1 MANNTITRRVNL
13 YINGKEAGNDIKSVR
28 GEMQKLINEQ
38 ARMKVGSSEYVA
50 TGKRIR
56 ELKSVLDQ
64 HNAQLRATEKNWFSL
79 GKMADGF
86 NKYFG
91 IITAGIASFTG
102 MVLGFRKLSEEV
114 AKMDDVYSDVSKT
127 TNLTRK
133 EVVELN
139 EEFKKMDTRTS
150 RESLNNLAA
159 DAGKLG
165 ITGKKDILEF
175 VDAGNQINVALG
187 EDLGEGAIKNIGKI
201 TQVFKASTEELRGMG
216 LKEQMLSVGSAINEL
231 GQSSTASEA
240 YLVNFAQ
247 RLGGVASQA
256 GISVQNILGYA
267 SALDQSGQAVEMSAT
282 ALQNFIM
289 KLMADPAKFARLAG
303 KDVKEFTN
311 LLKTDTNAAIIQVL
325 TAMNG
330 KGGFQALIPVFE
342 EMGLDGARAVGVL
355 SSLASNIGVVTE
367 AQEVSN
373 RGFAEA
379 SSITGEY
386 DKKNNNL
393 QATLEKSR
401 KEFNEQALVL
411 GEKLSPLMIKSTN
424 SMTMLIKALSQAP
437 EFIKENRSLLIG
449 LGGALVSLVAL
460 SAGAAIQTSVLSAKT
475 GVLNGVK
482 RVYNTISGETLLQKA
497 REDAVNQVQVVEL
510 EKLLTVEQQA
520 VLQKRNLSRESAE
533 YAEVV
538 KKMTSDTAA
547 AAQREV
553 SSITQKT
560 AALRSEISTLQANKI
575 SAEALVEQRRNEVLW
590 AKQAGNATR
599 IATAEKR
606 LEDAVNRSQ
615 VVSARLVSSER
626 RMQTANTQLAT
637 AETRNNAVSNQ
648 LAAVQNNALAAATN
662 VASGATA
669 RLTMMMRA
677 LWASMKSNPIGWI
690 LTLVS
695 LATTAFGLFNSKT
708 SETKDN
714 IKLLND
720 EVEKEKRKIDTLY
733 SKLQL
738 ATQGT
743 NARKKA
749 VEELNTILGTYN
761 IELIKEGDGVDVLKS
776 RYSQL
781 TTAIRE
787 STSERLKH
795 EGMERIAQEQATKQK
810 DALEELS
817 DAMTGLGRVEIN
829 TYWKSSLSDGKTG
842 AKEFIDNFKRSM
854 ENISSETYSMINS
867 VAVDALNSN
876 DNSLDAYNVFYD
888 KITKFLVQNSG
899 VDYDQL
905 ADKEK
910 AGWDKF
916 LKDILSKDIS
926 RYFEEVEHSMFTYK
940 SKSKELTDQLGAF
953 ETVDSGK
960 GKADN
965 SEILKS
971 ISLLTDK
978 QKLQEYILNQDKEI
992 SASAQARLNV
1002 INGTGNDEIKKTNDL
1017 IEAKEAELKTAQEM
1031 PGRTMT
1037 EIAARNQKVKS
1048 IQKEIEALRNLG
1060 VEDENKKAAEL
1071 VKEKE
1076 KMENDLAQKITE
1088 IRSKLHLKTLS
1099 DSEKEVFE
1107 AQQKYNELLG
1117 VSQKYGLDATN
1128 VLDAYSQEMDQIFE
1142 DSMLKEVAEVIAAQE
1157 KINDVLMSSSEKEK
1171 SEIKQKYADLIELA
1185 EKNGIDTVDLRKQ
1198 LNDKMNEEL
1207 EDAGKNSGGADL
1219 FGMSEDDWGE
1229 MEGKITMAL
1238 DMAGQLS
1245 DIWGQVNQIQSNREQ
1260 KELQE
1265 YEKNCNKKKEILNKQ
1280 LNAGRISQEQ
1290 YNARVSQLDAD
1301 LDKKKAE
1308 TAKKEAKRNKLQS
1321 IFSTA
1326 INTASAIVQALNAP
1340 PPASFVFAALAGAMG
1355 LAQAAV
1361 IASTP
1366 LPEYADGGM
1375 TAGAKMYVAG
1385 EAGQE
1390 WISPNWMLND
1400 KNTGPV
1406 IKRLEMVRSGILS
1419 PEQLIP
1425 VLPDF
1430 QTMTSVPMYAGGG
1443 YAGGSM
1449 QNNYYTTETN
1459 SVLSIPE
1466 LSSMNENIRILCEY
1480 LADPRNRQAS
1490 ISNDLLRKNDEEMN
1504 FMNRLKRL

>member
-13 YINGKEAGNDIKSVR
+13 YINGKEAGYDIKSVR

-38 ARMKVGSSEYVA
+38 AKMKVGSLEYITA
-50 TGKRIR
+50 GKRIR

-102 MVLGFRKLSEEV
+102 VVLGFRKLSEEV

-133 EVVELN
+133 EVVALN

-165 ITGKKDILEF
+165 ISGKKDILEF

-325 TAMNG
+325 TSMNG
-330 KGGFQALIPVFE
+330 KGGFQALIPIFE

-355 SSLASNIGVVTE
+355 SSLASNINMVTE

-401 KEFNEQALVL
+401 KAFNEQALEL

-437 EFIKENRSLLIG
+437 EFIKENRNLLIG
-449 LGGALVSLVAL
+449 LAGALVSFVSL
-460 SAGAAIQTSVLSAKT
+460 SAGAAIQTGVLAAKT
-475 GVLNGVK
+475 SVLNGVK
-482 RVYNTISGETLLQKA
+482 RLYNTISGETLIQQA
-497 REDAVNQVQVVEL
+497 REDAVNQAHVSEL

-520 VLQKRNLSRESAE
+520 VLQKKNLSRESAE
-533 YAEVV
+533 YADVV
-538 KKMTSDTAA
+538 KKMTDDTAS

-553 SSITQKT
+553 SSIAKKT
-560 AALRSEISTLQANKI
+560 AAMKSDMAALQANKI
-575 SAEALVEQRRNEVLW
+575 SAEALVEQRRYEVYW
-590 AKQAGNATR
+590 AKQSGNATR
-599 IATAEKR
+599 IAAAEKR
-606 LEDAVNRSQ
+606 LEDAVNK
-615 VVSARLVSSER
+615 SAAVSSRIVSTER
-626 RMQTANTQLAT
+626 RLQATNTQLAT
-637 AETRNNAVSNQ
+637 AETRNSVVSGQ
-648 LAAVQNNALAAATN
+648 LAAAQNTALAAATN
-662 VASGATA
+662 VASGATS

-677 LWASMKSNPIGWI
+677 LWASMKANPIGWI

-695 LATTAFGLFNSKT
+695 LATSAIGMFSAKTEKASSMTGELATAIRNEGKEVNDLIARLTNSNTKE
-708 SETKDN
+708 SERKS
-714 IKLLND
+714 ILEEL
-720 EVEKEKRKIDTLY
+720 RKIQPNLVEGIDAESIATD
-733 SKLQL
+733 KL
-738 ATQGT
+738 T
-743 NARKKA
+743 RK
-749 VEELNTILGTYN
+749 VQEYN
-761 IELIKEGDGVDVLKS
+761 DELIKRMALASKQDVVNDALRKQADIGVKMAEQEAEARKLLVDLQSQLPNMKIKKKKGDESIWDWKEISASEKEQLIQEFNKIFTSSDDWLGKSLKVTSLFPESDRNTRERGSDEYKGVDIS
-776 RYSQL
+776 GISQV
-781 TTAIRE
+781 IQNISDIKDE
-787 STSERLKH
+787 SK
-795 EGMERIAQEQATKQK
+795 QATE
-810 DALEELS
+810 AVEL
-817 DAMTGLGRVEIN
+817 A
-829 TYWKSSLSDGKTG
+829 KS
-842 AKEFIDNFKRSM
+842 EVDNFKS
-854 ENISSETYSMINS
+854 T
-867 VAVDALNSN
+867 
-876 DNSLDAYNVFYD
+876 
-888 KITKFLVQNSG
+888 
-899 VDYDQL
+899 
-905 ADKEK
+905 
-910 AGWDKF
+910 
-916 LKDILSKDIS
+916 
-926 RYFEEVEHSMFTYK
+926 FEEIFKSVEP
-940 SKSKELTDQLGAF
+940 G
-953 ETVDSGK
+953 GK
-960 GKADN
+960 VDN

-1002 INGTGNDEIKKTNDL
+1002 LNGAGNDEIKKTNDL

-1099 DSEKEVFE
+1099 DSEKEVIE
-1107 AQQKYNELLG
+1107 AQQKYNELLLVCQEYELDKTEITKLYEQEITG
-1117 VSQKYGLDATN
+1117 ITDKYMKQHVTN
-1128 VLDAYSQEMDQIFE
+1128 L
-1142 DSMLKEVAEVIAAQE
+1142 IAAQN
-1157 KINDVLMSSSEKEK
+1157 KINDVLMSSSDKEK

-1185 EKNGIDTVDLRKQ
+1185 EKNGIDTVFLRKQ

-1219 FGMSEDDWGE
+1219 FGMNQEDWGK

-1308 TAKKEAKRNKLQS
+1308 TAKKEAKRNKALAL
-1321 IFSTA
+1321 TNVL
-1326 INTASAIVQALNAP
+1326 INTASAIMRIWSDVP
-1340 PPASFVFAALAGAMG
+1340 KFDFGASTLILTGLAGAMG
-1355 LAQAAV
+1355 IAQAAV
-1361 IASTP
+1361 IASQP
-1366 LPEYADGGM
+1366 LPEYAEGGM

-1430 QTMTSVPMYAGGG
+1430 QTMASVPMYAAGG
-1443 YAGGSM
+1443 YAGGNM